1 MMAGRW
7 IFLVAGCVV
16 LTGCG
21 QSIGPGSSADSGSG
35 SGSSDITTGSILPSL
50 PSASSLIPT
59 ASSLVP
65 SWASGSKPQG
75 PERISGNLYRIPP
88 ADTRWDDPI
97 QRENY
102 AMLLAAENAK
112 QVGATHFIVVNAK
125 QGGALGGGI
134 MALTQPASAAQAT
147 TLIRVMTLERNA
159 EPPMGA
165 LAADEIIHFFGPQ
178 FGREAPPPQ
187 YDPLP
192 QAQDWPAAGAGR

>member
-1 MMAGRW
+1 MTARRW
-7 IFLVAGCVV
+7 ISLAAGCVV
-16 LTGCG
+16 LAGCG
-21 QSIGPGSSADSGSG
+21 QSIGPGSN
-35 SGSSDITTGSILPSL
+35 SGSSSGDITTGSILPSL
-50 PSASSLIPT
+50 PSLPSASSLIPA
-59 ASSLVP
+59 ASALVP

-112 QVGATHFIVVNAK
+112 QVGATHFIVVNAN

-134 MALTQPASAAQAT
+134 MALTQPASAAPTT

-178 FGREAPPPQ
+178 FGREAPPPR

-192 QAQDWPAAGAGR
+192 QAQDWPAAAPGR

>member
-1 MMAGRW
+1 MAT
-7 IFLVAGCVV
+7 C
-16 LTGCG
+16 TG
-21 QSIGPGSSADSGSG
+21 SRPPIPGGTTRSSAR
-35 SGSSDITTGSILPSL
+35 TTRCCSPR
-50 PSASSLIPT
+50 
-59 ASSLVP
+59 
-65 SWASGSKPQG
+65 K
-75 PERISGNLYRIPP
+75 
-88 ADTRWDDPI
+88 
-97 QRENY
+97 
-102 AMLLAAENAK
+102 NAK

-178 FGREAPPPQ
+178 FGREAPPPR